1 MTPPLQIETFPLQI
15 KPPPILT
22 VDSETY
28 VFTAALKTRGKELCN
43 FGILSTLIYS
53 NLYFFESEKR
63 KFMALLVVWSVLYAD
78 TYN

>member
-1 MTPPLQIETFPLQI
+1 MTPPLQIETSPLQI

-43 FGILSTLIYS
+43 FGILSTLLY
-53 NLYFFESEKR
+53 NLYFFESQKR